1 MSFSTSHSPRSRS
14 IGQGHAQQQ
23 PASHSPRSPR
33 HRHSA
38 RRLLLPIAAIVAT
51 LGLIATAC
59 GSDDDDSS
67 PSTEDAIATYAR
79 GVRASYE
86 ASLATARVMDS
97 AIDAFLAAP
106 SDETLNTAKQTWLAA
121 REDYGPTEAFRFY
134 DGPIEDVEGLV
145 NAWPLD
151 EAYIDYVEGAPDAG
165 IINDPAAYPTID
177 AALLTSLNE
186 QGGEENVSTGWHAI
200 EFLLWGQDLSASGPG
215 NRPVSD
221 YTTRSNADRRSQ
233 YLRVAS
239 DLLLTHLQQVSD
251 EWAPN
256 ASNYRAEFLQ
266 RSNTEALNNIITG
279 IGELSRGELAGERMN
294 VAYSERSQEDEHSCF
309 SDNTTRDIVGNA
321 RGIQMVLTANYPGG
335 VTGTSIL
342 DLVDEED
349 SALATKLNSEVA
361 TSVTTVQLIPGP
373 FDQHLRDGVPDS
385 DPGRMA
391 VLAGIESLED
401 QTDTIVAAATALGV
415 TINVT

>member
-1 MSFSTSHSPRSRS
+1 MSFSTSNN
-14 IGQGHAQQQ
+14 Q
-23 PASHSPRSPR
+23 RSPR
-33 HRHSA
+33 RRSA
-38 RRLLLPIAAIVAT
+38 SRRLLLPVAAIVAT

-59 GSDDDDSS
+59 GSDDDDSDAS
-67 PSTEDAIATYAR
+67 AEDAIATYAR

-97 AIDAFLAAP
+97 AIDAFLADP
-106 SDETLNTAKQTWLAA
+106 SDETLNSAKQTWLSA

-134 DGPIEDVEGLV
+134 DGPIEEVEGLV

-165 IINDPAAYPTID
+165 IINDPATFPTID
-177 AALLTSLNE
+177 ADLLTSLNE

-221 YTTRSNADRRSQ
+221 YTSRSNADRRAQ

-251 EWAPN
+251 EWAPD
-256 ASNYRAEFLQ
+256 ASNYRADFLQ
-266 RSNTEALNNIITG
+266 RSNSEALNNIITG

-349 SALATKLNSEVA
+349 SALATRLNSEVA
-361 TSVTTVQLIPGP
+361 ASVTTVSQIPGP

>member
-1 MSFSTSHSPRSRS
+1 MSFSTSNN
-14 IGQGHAQQQ
+14 Q
-23 PASHSPRSPR
+23 RSPR
-33 HRHSA
+33 RRSA
-38 RRLLLPIAAIVAT
+38 RRRLLLPVAAIVAT

-59 GSDDDDSS
+59 GSDDDDSDAS
-67 PSTEDAIATYAR
+67 AEDAIATYAR

-97 AIDAFLAAP
+97 AIDAFLADP
-106 SDETLNTAKQTWLAA
+106 SDETLNSAKQTWLSA

-134 DGPIEDVEGLV
+134 DGPIEEVEGLV

-165 IINDPAAYPTID
+165 IINDPATFPTID
-177 AALLTSLNE
+177 ADLLTSLNE

-221 YTTRSNADRRSQ
+221 YTSRSNADRRAQ

-251 EWAPN
+251 EWAPD
-256 ASNYRAEFLQ
+256 ASNYRADFLQ
-266 RSNTEALNNIITG
+266 RSNSEALNNIITG

-349 SALATKLNSEVA
+349 SALATRLNSEVA
-361 TSVTTVQLIPGP
+361 ASVTTVSQIPGP

>member
-1 MSFSTSHSPRSRS
+1 MSRASRS
-14 IGQGHAQQQ
+14 
-23 PASHSPRSPR
+23 
-33 HRHSA
+33 
-38 RRLLLPIAAIVAT
+38 LVAAIAVLAAV
-51 LGLIATAC
+51 GLIAAGC
-59 GSDDDDSS
+59 GSSGDDDS
-67 PSTEDAIATYAR
+67 PSAEDAIATYAR

-86 ASLATARVMDS
+86 ASLATARVMDT
-97 AIDAFLAAP
+97 AIDAFLASP
-106 SDETLNTAKQTWLAA
+106 SGETLNTAKQTWLAA

-134 DGPIEDVEGLV
+134 DGPIEEVEGLL

-165 IINDPAAYPTID
+165 IINDPGTYPTINAD
-177 AALLTSLNE
+177 LLASLNE
-186 QGGEENVSTGWHAI
+186 EGGEENVSTGWHAI

-221 YTTRSNADRRSQ
+221 YTSRSNADRRGQ
-233 YLRVAS
+233 YLQVAS

-251 EWAPN
+251 QWAPN
-256 ASNYRAEFLQ
+256 ADNYRSNFLQ
-266 RSNTEALNNIITG
+266 RSNSDALNNIITG

-349 SALATKLNSEVA
+349 SALAARLNSEVA
-361 TSVTTVQLIPGP
+361 SSVTTVSQIPGP
-373 FDQHLRDGVPDS
+373 FDQHLRDGVPDN
-385 DPGRMA
+385 DPGRRA
-391 VLAGIESLED
+391 VLAGIESLEA

>member
-1 MSFSTSHSPRSRS
+1 MSFLTSNN
-14 IGQGHAQQQ
+14 Q
-23 PASHSPRSPR
+23 RSPR
-33 HRHSA
+33 RRSA
-38 RRLLLPIAAIVAT
+38 PRRSAPRRLLIPVVAIAAT

-59 GSDDDDSS
+59 GSDDDDSDA
-67 PSTEDAIATYAR
+67 STEDAIATYAR

-97 AIDAFLAAP
+97 AIDAFLADP
-106 SDETLNTAKQTWLAA
+106 SGETLNTAKQTWLSA

-134 DGPIEDVEGLV
+134 DGPIEEVEGLV

-165 IINDPAAYPTID
+165 IINDPATFPTID
-177 AALLTSLNE
+177 ADLLTSLNE

-221 YTTRSNADRRSQ
+221 YTSRSNADRRAQ

-251 EWAPN
+251 EWAPD
-256 ASNYRAEFLQ
+256 ASNYRADFLQ
-266 RSNTEALNNIITG
+266 RSNSEALNNIITG

-349 SALATKLNSEVA
+349 SALATRLNSEVA
-361 TSVTTVQLIPGP
+361 SSVTTVSQIPGP

-391 VLAGIESLED
+391 VLAGIVSLED

>member
-1 MSFSTSHSPRSRS
+1 MSFSTSHSSPQNNPRRRR
-14 IGQGHAQQQ
+14 
-23 PASHSPRSPR
+23 P
-33 HRHSA
+33 A
-38 RRLLLPIAAIVAT
+38 RRLLLSITAIAAT

-59 GSDDDDSS
+59 GSDDDDDSA
-67 PSTEDAIATYAR
+67 STEDAIATYAR

-86 ASLATARVMDS
+86 ASLTTARVMDR
-97 AIDAFLAAP
+97 AIDAFLSAP
-106 SDETLNTAKQTWLAA
+106 SDETLNTAKQTWLSA

-134 DGPIEDVEGLV
+134 DGPIEEVEGLV

-177 AALLTSLNE
+177 ADLLTSLNE

-256 ASNYRAEFLQ
+256 ASNYRADFLQ

-361 TSVTTVQLIPGP
+361 ASVTTVQQIPGP
-373 FDQHLRDGVPDS
+373 FDQHLRDGVPDT

>member
-1 MSFSTSHSPRSRS
+1 MSFLTSNN
-14 IGQGHAQQQ
+14 Q
-23 PASHSPRSPR
+23 RSPR
-33 HRHSA
+33 RRSAPRRSA
-38 RRLLLPIAAIVAT
+38 RRRLLIPVVAIAAT

-59 GSDDDDSS
+59 GSDDDDSDAS
-67 PSTEDAIATYAR
+67 AEDAIATYAR

-97 AIDAFLAAP
+97 AIDAFLADP
-106 SDETLNTAKQTWLAA
+106 SDETLNSAKQTWLSA

-134 DGPIEDVEGLV
+134 DGPIEEVEGLV

-165 IINDPAAYPTID
+165 IINDPATFPTID
-177 AALLTSLNE
+177 ADLLTSLNE

-221 YTTRSNADRRSQ
+221 YTSRSNADRRAQ

-251 EWAPN
+251 EWAPD
-256 ASNYRAEFLQ
+256 ASNYRADFLQ
-266 RSNTEALNNIITG
+266 RSNSEALNNIITG

-349 SALATKLNSEVA
+349 SALATRLNSEVA
-361 TSVTTVQLIPGP
+361 SSVTTVSQIPGP

-391 VLAGIESLED
+391 VLAGIVSLED

>member
-1 MSFSTSHSPRSRS
+1 MSFSTSNK
-14 IGQGHAQQQ
+14 Q
-23 PASHSPRSPR
+23 RSPR
-33 HRHSA
+33 RRSA
-38 RRLLLPIAAIVAT
+38 PRRLLIPVVAIAAT

-59 GSDDDDSS
+59 GSDDDDSDA
-67 PSTEDAIATYAR
+67 STEDAIATYAR

-97 AIDAFLAAP
+97 AIDAFLADP
-106 SDETLNTAKQTWLAA
+106 SGETLNTAKQTWLSA

-134 DGPIEDVEGLV
+134 DGPIEEVEGLV

-165 IINDPAAYPTID
+165 IINDPATFPTID
-177 AALLTSLNE
+177 ADLLTSLNE

-221 YTTRSNADRRSQ
+221 YTSRSNADRRAQ

-251 EWAPN
+251 EWAPD
-256 ASNYRAEFLQ
+256 ASNYRADFLQ
-266 RSNTEALNNIITG
+266 RSNSEALNNIITG

-349 SALATKLNSEVA
+349 SALATRLNSEVA
-361 TSVTTVQLIPGP
+361 SSVTTVSQIPGP

-391 VLAGIESLED
+391 VLAGIVSLED

>member
-1 MSFSTSHSPRSRS
+1 MSRAHRPSR
-14 IGQGHAQQQ
+14 AL
-23 PASHSPRSPR
+23 A
-33 HRHSA
+33 A
-38 RRLLLPIAAIVAT
+38 TIAILAVV
-51 LGLIATAC
+51 GLIAAGC
-59 GSDDDDSS
+59 GSDDDSG
-67 PSTEDAIATYAR
+67 PSAEDAIATYAN

-86 ASLATARVMDS
+86 ASLATARVMDA
-97 AIDAFLAAP
+97 AIDAFLASP

-134 DGPIEDVEGLV
+134 DGPIEEVEGLL

-151 EAYIDYVEGAPDAG
+151 EAYIDYVEGASDAG
-165 IINDPAAYPTID
+165 IINDPVAYPTINAD
-177 AALLTSLNE
+177 LLTSLNE

-221 YTTRSNADRRSQ
+221 YTSSPNADRRAQ

-239 DLLLTHLQQVSD
+239 DLLLAHLQQVSD
-251 EWAPN
+251 QWAPD
-256 ASNYRAEFLQ
+256 ASNYRAGFLQ
-266 RSNTEALNNIITG
+266 RSNSEALNNIITG

-342 DLVDEED
+342 DLVSEED
-349 SALATKLNSEVA
+349 SALATRLNSEVA
-361 TSVTTVQLIPGP
+361 ASVTTVSQIPGP

-385 DPGRMA
+385 DPGRRA
-391 VLAGIESLED
+391 VLAGIESLEA

>member
-1 MSFSTSHSPRSRS
+1 MSFSTSNN
-14 IGQGHAQQQ
+14 Q
-23 PASHSPRSPR
+23 RSPR
-33 HRHSA
+33 RRSA
-38 RRLLLPIAAIVAT
+38 RRRLLLPVAAIVAT

-67 PSTEDAIATYAR
+67 ASTEDAIATYAR

-97 AIDAFLAAP
+97 AIDAFLADP
-106 SDETLNTAKQTWLAA
+106 SDETLNTAKQTWLSA

-134 DGPIEDVEGLV
+134 DGPIEEVEGLV

-165 IINDPAAYPTID
+165 IINDPATFPTID
-177 AALLTSLNE
+177 ADLLTSLNE

-221 YTTRSNADRRSQ
+221 YTSRSNADRRAQ

-251 EWAPN
+251 EWAPD
-256 ASNYRAEFLQ
+256 ASNYRADFLQ
-266 RSNTEALNNIITG
+266 RSNSEALNNIITG

-349 SALATKLNSEVA
+349 SALATRLNSEVA
-361 TSVTTVQLIPGP
+361 ASVTTVSQIPGP

>member
-1 MSFSTSHSPRSRS
+1 MSFSTSHSSPQNNPRR
-14 IGQGHAQQQ
+14 
-23 PASHSPRSPR
+23 
-33 HRHSA
+33 RHSA
-38 RRLLLPIAAIVAT
+38 HRRLLLSITAIVAA

-59 GSDDDDSS
+59 GSDDDDSA
-67 PSTEDAIATYAR
+67 STEDAIATYAR

-86 ASLATARVMDS
+86 ASLATARVMDR
-97 AIDAFLAAP
+97 AIDAFLSAP

-134 DGPIEDVEGLV
+134 DGPIEEVEGLV

-165 IINDPAAYPTID
+165 IINDPATYPTID
-177 AALLTSLNE
+177 ADLLTSLNE

-221 YTTRSNADRRSQ
+221 YTSRSNADRRSQ

-256 ASNYRAEFLQ
+256 ADNYRAEFLQ

-361 TSVTTVQLIPGP
+361 ASVTTVSQIPGP

>member
-1 MSFSTSHSPRSRS
+1 MKRQPRLNRMSGMSRVHRT
-14 IGQGHAQQQ
+14 Q
-23 PASHSPRSPR
+23 RSPR
-33 HRHSA
+33 T
-38 RRLLLPIAAIVAT
+38 RRPSRTLTAAIAT
-51 LGLIATAC
+51 FAAVGLIAAGC
-59 GSDDDDSS
+59 GSDDDS
-67 PSTEDAIATYAR
+67 PSAEDAISTYAR

-86 ASLATARVMDS
+86 ASLATARVMDA
-97 AIDAFLAAP
+97 AIDAFLADP
-106 SDETLNTAKQTWLAA
+106 SPETLNTAKQTWLAA

-134 DGPIEDVEGLV
+134 DGPIEEVEGLL

-165 IINDPAAYPTID
+165 IINDPAAYPTIN
-177 AALLTSLNE
+177 AELLTSLNE
-186 QGGEENVSTGWHAI
+186 EGGEENVSTGWHAI

-215 NRPVSD
+215 NRPYSD
-221 YTTRSNADRRSQ
+221 YTSRSNADRRSQ

-239 DLLLTHLQQVSD
+239 DLLIAHLQQVSN

-256 ASNYRAEFLQ
+256 ASNYRASFLQ
-266 RSNTEALNNIITG
+266 RSNSEALNNIITG

-342 DLVDEED
+342 DLVREED
-349 SALATKLNSEVA
+349 SALAARLNSEVA
-361 TSVTTVQLIPGP
+361 ASVTTVSQIPGP

-385 DPGRMA
+385 DPGRRA

-401 QTDTIVAAATALGV
+401 QTDTIVSAATALGV

>member
-1 MSFSTSHSPRSRS
+1 MSFSTSNN
-14 IGQGHAQQQ
+14 Q
-23 PASHSPRSPR
+23 RSPLR
-33 HRHSA
+33 RRSA
-38 RRLLLPIAAIVAT
+38 RRRLLLPVAAIVAT

-59 GSDDDDSS
+59 GSDDDDSGAS
-67 PSTEDAIATYAR
+67 AEDAIATYAR

-97 AIDAFLAAP
+97 AIDAFLADP
-106 SDETLNTAKQTWLAA
+106 SDETLNTAKQTWLSA

-134 DGPIEDVEGLV
+134 DGPIEEVEGLV

-165 IINDPAAYPTID
+165 IINDPAAFPTID
-177 AALLTSLNE
+177 ADLLTSLNE

-221 YTTRSNADRRSQ
+221 YTSRSNADRRAQ

-251 EWAPN
+251 EWAPD
-256 ASNYRAEFLQ
+256 ASNYRADFLQ
-266 RSNTEALNNIITG
+266 RSNSEALNNIITG

-349 SALATKLNSEVA
+349 SALATRLNSEVA
-361 TSVTTVQLIPGP
+361 ASVTTVSQIPGP